1 MIELVTFDF
10 HNTIAHCD
18 DWFQLEI
25 RMLPVAT
32 LEQLDPDT
40 LARIGSDEIVA
51 AYRTL
56 RMSVIESG
64 VEIEAIDGVD
74 RVFRSFDLI
83 YDREAIE
90 DAVAGVMGRSVTLA
104 SPVPTAIEAIR
115 LLHGRD
121 IRIGVV
127 SSAVYHPFL
136 EWTLERFGIAD
147 AVEFIV
153 TSASAGIYKSNPE
166 LYRGVLAEAGV
177 QPGDAVHIG
186 DSARWDIWSPQQ
198 AGMRAVL
205 VPNGEPIS
213 PLQHDTDATP
223 DHVAE
228 TVLDA
233 AEWVL
238 GQQAPR
244 LTIDIFT
251 LFPPMFTG
259 VLGESILKRA
269 HAKGLIDIRVHDI
282 RDWTHDKH
290 RTADDTP
297 YGGGAGMV
305 MKAPPIVEAVEEVL
319 GDDLPNAHI
328 AIMSAGGR
336 HFTQEIAQ
344 ELSEHGRI
352 ALICGHYEGID
363 ERVSEIL
370 QADELSIGDYVLTGG
385 ELPAM
390 VIADTISR
398 LVPGVITEESILDES
413 HLGEYV
419 EYPHYTRPQEYRGLE
434 VPEVLLSG
442 HHAKIAEWRADQA
455 KLRTAKWRP
464 DLLKDN

>member
-25 RMLPVAT
+25 RMLPVAA
-32 LEQLDPDT
+32 LEQLDPDA
-40 LARIGSDEIVA
+40 LARIGSEEIVA
-51 AYRTL
+51 VYRTL

-74 RVFRSFDLI
+74 RVFRSFDRT

-115 LLHGRD
+115 LLHERD
-121 IRIGVV
+121 IRIGVI

-136 EWTLERFGIAD
+136 EWTLERFGVSD

-153 TSASAGIYKSNPE
+153 TSASAGVYKSNPE

-177 QPGDAVHIG
+177 QPDHAVHIG

-213 PLQHDTDATP
+213 PLQHDTDAIP
-223 DHVAE
+223 DHVAA

-233 AEWVL
+233 AEWVV
-238 GQQAPR
+238 GQQEPR
-244 LTIDIFT
+244 LIVDIFT
-251 LFPPMFTG
+251 LFPPMFAG

-305 MKAPPIVEAVEEVL
+305 MKAPPIVEAVEEIL

-336 HFTQEIAQ
+336 RFTQEIAQ
-344 ELSEHGRI
+344 ELSEHGRV

-370 QADELSIGDYVLTGG
+370 KADELSIGDYVLTGG

-434 VPEVLLSG
+434 VPDVLLSG
-442 HHAKIAEWRADQA
+442 HHAKIAEWRAEQA

-464 DLLKDN
+464 DLLES